1 MTSCQPQGKR
11 NASWFL
17 ALFWFIISLL
27 SSCCR
32 VNLEKKN
39 LTRWQSSGS
48 NDFEINDLNSAEV
61 RVNGKMWSQHTQP
74 SGRIYSSVRG
84 KGKGSAAP
92 ARTWEFCGHQPGDRQ
107 TLPTLSVGTQ
117 LTFYKDSTSRQK
129 KVCSSVSQYCNEIP
143 VISHLT

>member
-32 VNLEKKN
+32 VNLENKN
-39 LTRWQSSGS
+39 LTRWQSSGR
-48 NDFEINDLNSAEV
+48 NDYEINDLNSAEV

-74 SGRIYSSVRG
+74 SGRIYSSVRR
-84 KGKGSAAP
+84 KGKVLP
-92 ARTWEFCGHQPGDRQ
+92 LQPGLENSVDISQ
-107 TLPTLSVGTQ
+107 ETGKLS
-117 LTFYKDSTSRQK
+117 LLYLLAHS
-129 KVCSSVSQYCNEIP
+129 
-143 VISHLT
+143 